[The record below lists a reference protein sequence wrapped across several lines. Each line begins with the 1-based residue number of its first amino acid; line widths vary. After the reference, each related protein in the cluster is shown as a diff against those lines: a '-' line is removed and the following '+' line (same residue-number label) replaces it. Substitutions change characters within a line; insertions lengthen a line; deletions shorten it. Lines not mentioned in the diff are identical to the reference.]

1 MEIDE
6 IFQKLG
12 IEKEFVYHKAVF
24 TVDEIKKLKL
34 DIEGEGC
41 KNLFLT
47 NKKNFYLV
55 ILPEDKRADMKE
67 ISKIT
72 KGHLSFAKEEDVKR
86 ILNLERGSLTPFGII
101 NDKEK
106 EAMILIDRELVGK
119 KLLFHP
125 NVNTATISI
134 SYADLIRFIEYEKN
148 PYKII

>member
-12 IEKEFVYHKAVF
+12 IEKEIVYHQAVF

-72 KGHLSFAKEEDVKR
+72 KGHLSFAKEDDVKR

-101 NDKEK
+101 NDRKKEV
-106 EAMILIDRELVGK
+106 MILIDQELVGK

-134 SYADLIRFIEYEKN
+134 SYTDLIRFIEYEKN
-148 PYKII
+148 LYKII

>member
-12 IEKEFVYHKAVF
+12 IEKEIVYHQAVF

-34 DIEGEGC
+34 DIEGKGC

-72 KGHLSFAKEEDVKR
+72 KGHLSFAKEDEVKR

-106 EAMILIDRELVGK
+106 EVMILIDQELVGK

-134 SYADLIRFIEYEKN
+134 SFGDLIRFIEYEKN